1 MQSLPAPTQR
11 SYKIGT
17 DDCDNER
24 HAGATQYFVIRDN
37 KLNKYQEEFLLLG
50 L

>member
-1 MQSLPAPTQR
+1 MQSLPDPTQR
-11 SYKIGT
+11 SWKIGT